1 MDITYLGHSSFK
13 IKGKVTTVITDP
25 YDSEMVGLKFPKI
38 DGDIITVSHDH
49 PDHNKVEVVTNVKK
63 VITGPGEYEISGVS
77 IIGVQSFHDN
87 KKGEERGKNTL
98 FVIEIDGIRLLHL
111 GDLGHK
117 LSESDLKEIGNID
130 ILFVPVGGTF
140 TLGPKEAWE
149 VVKQVG
155 PSIIIPMHYKS
166 EGMNL
171 ESFGE
176 LGVVEDFLKE
186 SNLRVEKLPKLSVKE
201 GGFKEDEEYIVVL
214 EKK

>member
-25 YDSEMVGLKFPKI
+25 YDSEMVGLKFPKV
-38 DGDIITVSHDH
+38 DGDIITVSHEH

-98 FVIEIDGIRLLHL
+98 FVIEIDGVRLLHL

-117 LSESDLKEIGNID
+117 LSDSDLKEIGNID

-171 ESFGE
+171 ESFGG